1 MSEKGPKNAEA
12 VIVLGLCEV
21 AQIEAQMFGFV
32 QKLNRRTTV
41 EFTTKP
47 AISAKYG
54 IKGWFYFRLH
64 STLAFPTKSK
74 NSDGV
79 CPACILA
86 SIAKNSSKVYL

>member
-1 MSEKGPKNAEA
+1 MSEKGPKNVEA

-47 AISAKYG
+47 AISANMVLKAGFILGY
-54 IKGWFYFRLH
+54 ILH
-64 STLAFPTKSK
+64 LPSQQNLKILMVFVQPAF
-74 NSDGV
+74 
-79 CPACILA
+79 
-86 SIAKNSSKVYL
+86 